1 MALLKRRDSFEVQCR
16 NGNQIYKGMLEMTE
30 HFVTVAKKGYLEPG
44 ELMYV
49 EVDDEPVCLINLNG
63 ELHAL
68 NDTCTHEDASLAD
81 GEIDGDEIEC
91 PMHGGA
97 FNILTGA
104 PTSFPV
110 VVPIEKYLV
119 RIEGDDVQISVKR

>member
-1 MALLKRRDSFEVQCR
+1 MALLKRRGNVEVYRKFGYQ
-16 NGNQIYKGMLEMTE
+16 NYKGMLEMTE